1 MYIEIQTKG
10 KTKQIFLRKSVRDK
24 ESGKIK
30 KITIANL
37 THEPIEQVAS
47 IVNALE
53 NKSQINPDNLQQGR
67 SMGLSFVIYF
77 LMHFL
82 NIVKAVGKS
91 FEAKIA
97 LMLIAARI
105 VIQSSRL
112 QALYWSKRVD
122 HILDIVGFTQEEKER
137 LNDKTIY
144 KGLDYLYEHQER
156 MENSLY
162 KYNYTN
168 KRSKPKRLYYDVTS
182 SYVEGEY
189 EDSSLVAYGY
199 NRDGKKG
206 KKQIVIGLLT
216 DECGK
221 ALSVDVYPGNTND
234 VKTFDKQLQKA
245 KERFKIEHITIVGDG
260 GMIKS
265 NDIETIKSMGYDY
278 ITSIGKDTIKKMCND
293 HTSKMDC
300 TLFDEDLKEFIE
312 EDTRYILRVNPAKQA
327 EIRVNREG
335 KLKALEEFVKEKQE
349 YYNTHYRAKKETLQ
363 KSIDRYIEKLQ
374 LDKFVTVLFEYE
386 NKEMEV
392 LDKRSDTS
400 SLKTK
405 EIAKEI
411 RIVIDQKSKQEIEQL
426 DGCYVIK
433 TSITDSQ
440 TKEEIH
446 KAYKELIKV
455 ENAFKT
461 LKTEFL
467 EIRPLYLKT
476 DKRIKGHIF
485 LSMLAYNVTHQLK
498 SFMKE
503 ADVDFRS
510 TIKELRSI
518 VSVTVKIKEKITL
531 TYIPTITSATLLK
544 LFDVMQLKMPKRV
557 DYSV

>member
-335 KLKALEEFVKEKQE
+335 KLKALEEFV
-349 YYNTHYRAKKETLQ
+349 
-363 KSIDRYIEKLQ
+363 
-374 LDKFVTVLFEYE
+374 
-386 NKEMEV
+386 
-392 LDKRSDTS
+392 
-400 SLKTK
+400 
-405 EIAKEI
+405 
-411 RIVIDQKSKQEIEQL
+411 
-426 DGCYVIK
+426 
-433 TSITDSQ
+433 
-440 TKEEIH
+440 
-446 KAYKELIKV
+446 
-455 ENAFKT
+455 
-461 LKTEFL
+461 
-467 EIRPLYLKT
+467 
-476 DKRIKGHIF
+476 
-485 LSMLAYNVTHQLK
+485 
-498 SFMKE
+498 
-503 ADVDFRS
+503 
-510 TIKELRSI
+510 
-518 VSVTVKIKEKITL
+518 
-531 TYIPTITSATLLK
+531 
-544 LFDVMQLKMPKRV
+544 
-557 DYSV
+557 